1 MNDRELY
8 RLIEALLRETGPS
21 LFRDQVVDVLRTN
34 SEVLVGEAL
43 AGLSERA
50 RWV

>member
-1 MNDRELY
+1 MNDRELF

-21 LFRDQVVDVLRTN
+21 LFRDQVVDVLRN
-34 SEVLVGEAL
+34 NREVLAVDTL
-43 AGLSERA
+43 AGLAEKA